1 MIRGWTW
8 RLRSVSGVGL
18 TLCGLLL
25 GTQVA
30 EAQEPI
36 EEPRQRF
43 EISGGT
49 WISTGETR
57 WAHNAS
63 SSSPLLGNPTSKLTY
78 KDVGTTV
85 FDLAGTYWVRP
96 QLFGRLNIGIAGIGG
111 GRLTDD
117 DYLAADG
124 RNPSSRTISNI
135 NGDGMWYLNADVG
148 GRVKSFAN
156 HRGWMD
162 VFGGFQYWHTEYTA
176 VGLGQV
182 TCTSAGSTIDLGGGN
197 VLCNP
202 AGPSPPVESSTQI
215 ITNTTNWYSIR
226 LGGRTEYR
234 LTRQFSLLGSVA
246 LLPLSIIDN
255 KDIHHLR
262 GDLQQTPSIS
272 MLGFGIGAN
281 ADVGARFMFTKNV
294 GLNVGYRVWWNHAV
308 DGTVTFHGTSGSS
321 EFPLTQF
328 DSLRHGLTAGLNF
341 TF

>member
-1 MIRGWTW
+1 MSQGWIRV
-8 RLRSVSGVGL
+8 LRWVTGSGL
-18 TLCGLLL
+18 ALCGVMLSAQ
-25 GTQVA
+25 GAV
-30 EAQEPI
+30 AQEPV
-36 EEPRQRF
+36 EESRQKF
-43 EISGGT
+43 EFAIGT
-49 WISTGETR
+49 WISTGNTH

-63 SSSPLLGNPTSKLTY
+63 SSSPLLGNPTSRLTY
-78 KDVGTTV
+78 KDVGTNV
-85 FDLAGTYWVRP
+85 LDLAGTYWFRP
-96 QLFGRLNIGIAGIGG
+96 RLFGRLNFGVAGIGG

-124 RNPSSRTISNI
+124 GNPSSRTNSNL
-135 NGDGMWYLNADVG
+135 NGDGMLYLNADVG
-148 GRVKSFAN
+148 GRVTNFAN
-156 HRGWMD
+156 HRGWLD
-162 VFGGFQYWHTEYTA
+162 LFGGFQYWYTKYTA

-182 TCTSAGSTIDLGGGN
+182 TCTSAGANTDLDPSVVGTQALCPNSVSGGTT
-197 VLCNP
+197 V
-202 AGPSPPVESSTQI
+202 

-294 GLNVGYRVWWNHAV
+294 WLNVGYRVWWNHAV
-308 DGTVTFHGTSGSS
+308 DGTVTIHGTSGSS